1 MLLKHF
7 IFKQIIRSK
16 KQAVVFVLC
25 VALSLSSIFALDVFS
40 SSVNRSLMK
49 DARRMHAADIIVRS
63 RFQFSQNI
71 TARILELEER
81 SVLSS
86 ARIYEFYSMVK
97 SADAPDSVLSKL
109 KIVAPNYPFYGKV
122 MLASGRPFAQ
132 VLTPGTAVVEQSLLD
147 RLHLKVGARIR
158 VGDLFLTIAD
168 RVVKEP
174 DRPISFYSFGP
185 RVFIA
190 IKDMDALNLVKKGS
204 RIQHRYLIKLSDQ
217 KDINTVFSD
226 LQSRIAPNERIA
238 TYRTAASRIKRY
250 FDNFVFFLGL
260 ISIFTLLLAGIGIQ
274 STLGAFLRENEKSI
288 AIMRTVGAT
297 SRFVI
302 MHFLIIAL
310 LLGLAGG
317 VIGLFGGY
325 TVLKTLLA
333 LSIDL
338 LPEKI
343 NPAVTFAAM
352 IKGVLTGLVVVS
364 VFTMLPLLRIK
375 ALKPSM
381 IFRKERIRF
390 KKDPAY
396 FVSGAVII
404 MFILVMTL
412 WILENTV
419 IALYFVMGLVLLILI
434 TTLITGGVLCG
445 LKKVSIS
452 NLAMR
457 QALKG
462 LFRPGNA
469 TRSIIVTLTASL
481 AVLFSIFLIERNL
494 DASYIQ
500 SYPPDAPNLFFIDI
514 QPSQKIQFAE
524 TLGRQAEYYP
534 IIRAGVVSING
545 KKIDRDRERKR
556 KGDHLGRTFNLTY
569 RNHLLKDE
577 VMHKGK
583 TMFRGDF
590 EGVQVSLL
598 DTVQEIRPID
608 IGDRI
613 TFRVQGVPLRATVT
627 SIRTRNR
634 ESIRPFFYFV
644 FQPDVLKDAPQTI
657 FTALKVEKEKI
668 AHFQN
673 TIVNRFPNVS
683 VIDVTETI
691 RVVSKVLRKLSG
703 IIRFF
708 MSLSVAAGILIVI
721 SSLLA
726 TRFTRIREAVY
737 YKILGAGAG
746 FVLRVFT
753 LENLLIGLI
762 SAAIALLLSQTGCL
776 ILSRTVLNIR
786 YDPFWWAG
794 AAMAGMA
801 GGSVLLIGLVSSV
814 SILKKRPIIFLR
826 EQADE

>member
-7 IFKQIIRSK
+7 IWKQIIRSK

-40 SSVNRSLMK
+40 NSVNRSLMK

-63 RFQFSQNI
+63 RSEFSQNI
-71 TARILELEER
+71 TDRIRELEER
-81 SVLSS
+81 AVLSS
-86 ARIYEFYSMVK
+86 ARTYEFYSMVRL
-97 SADAPDSVLSKL
+97 ADAPDSVLSKL
-109 KIVAPNYPFYGKV
+109 KIVAPTYPFYGKV
-122 MLASGRPFAQ
+122 TLASGRPFQQ
-132 VLTPGTAVVEQSLLD
+132 VLTPGSAIVEQSLLD
-147 RLHLKVGARIR
+147 RLNIKIGARIK
-158 VGDLFLTIAD
+158 VGEHFLTIAD
-168 RVVKEP
+168 RVVQEP

-185 RVFIA
+185 RVFIT
-190 IKDMDALNLVKKGS
+190 IKDIDALNLVKKGS
-204 RIQHRYLIKLSDQ
+204 RIRHRYLIKVSDQ
-217 KDINTVFSD
+217 NNMDTVFTD
-226 LQSRIAPNERIA
+226 LKTRISPNERVA
-238 TYRTAASRIKRY
+238 TYRTAESRIKRS

-297 SRFVI
+297 SRFLIV
-302 MHFLIIAL
+302 HFLIIAL
-310 LLGLAGG
+310 LLGFAGG
-317 VIGLFGGY
+317 LIGLCGGY
-325 TVLKTLLA
+325 TVLKTLLV
-333 LSIDL
+333 LFSDL

-343 NPAVTFAAM
+343 TPMVTFAATL
-352 IKGVLTGLVVVS
+352 KGVSLGLIVVS
-364 VFTMLPLLRIK
+364 VFTLLPLLRIK
-375 ALKPSM
+375 ALKPNT

-390 KKDPAY
+390 KKDRTY
-396 FVSGAVII
+396 YISGATIFI
-404 MFILVMTL
+404 FILMMTL
-412 WILENTV
+412 WILEDT
-419 IALYFVMGLVLLILI
+419 ITGLYFVMGVVLLILI
-434 TTLITGGVLCG
+434 ITLITSGVLYG

-457 QALKG
+457 QAFKG

-481 AVLFSIFLIERNL
+481 TVLFSIFLIERNL

-514 QPSQKIQFAE
+514 QPSQKKQFAE

-534 IIRAGVVSING
+534 IVRAGIVSING
-545 KKIDRDRERKR
+545 EKIDRDKERKR
-556 KGDHLGRTFNLTY
+556 KSDHMGRTFNLTY

-577 VMHKGK
+577 VMHKGES
-583 TMFRGDF
+583 MFRDDF
-590 EGVQVSLL
+590 DGVQVSLL
-598 DTVQEIRPID
+598 DTVQEIRSID

-627 SIRTRNR
+627 SIRTRTK
-634 ESIRPFFYFV
+634 ESIRPYFYFV
-644 FQPDVLKDAPQTI
+644 FPPDVLKDAPQTI

-668 AHFQN
+668 SHLQN
-673 TIVNRFPNVS
+673 TIVSRFPNVS

-691 RVVSKVLRKLSG
+691 RVIAKVLRKLSG

-708 MSLSVAAGILIVI
+708 MSLSVTAGILIII

-737 YKILGAGAG
+737 YKILGARAG

-753 LENLLIGLI
+753 LENLVIGLV
-762 SAAIALLLSQTGCL
+762 SAAIALILSQTGCL
-776 ILSRTVLNIR
+776 IISKTILDIR
-786 YDPFWWAG
+786 YDPFWSAG
-794 AAMAGMA
+794 AAMAGMT
-801 GGSVLLIGLVSSV
+801 GVFVFLIGLVSCI
-814 SILKKRPIIFLR
+814 SILKKKPVIFLR